1 MLLEQQ
7 RLASRRIQ
15 TIMACL
21 LADEDI
27 CRCWSRQLRLNCTL
41 MMLREKFDSLGR
53 LSRSMEGDGASSF
66 SFNSLPASNE
76 AKGTPHALPTRER
89 QKFWWKIR
97 FAAHLHDLILI
108 EGKPKKRSGFG
119 RLLSSQMVPS
129 WRNWLHNLRHKCRFQ
144 GCSLSLKEDYWLNHL
159 FLSPIHQNLLF
170 YCLMFLLYR
179 SSFYIFI
186 PSTNAEEQFC
196 SIIVHWNLF
205 LCLWLWVHNPRNRI
219 NWLTVS

>member
-1 MLLEQQ
+1 MSAGKFEPFCSAFRNQGKCAENRARLHETEMLLEQQ

-89 QKFWWKIR
+89 QKF
-97 FAAHLHDLILI
+97 
-108 EGKPKKRSGFG
+108 
-119 RLLSSQMVPS
+119 
-129 WRNWLHNLRHKCRFQ
+129 
-144 GCSLSLKEDYWLNHL
+144 
-159 FLSPIHQNLLF
+159 
-170 YCLMFLLYR
+170 
-179 SSFYIFI
+179 
-186 PSTNAEEQFC
+186 
-196 SIIVHWNLF
+196 
-205 LCLWLWVHNPRNRI
+205 
-219 NWLTVS
+219 